1 MTAEREPELDDVG
14 ADAVVLN
21 AARALLRVDSRAE
34 AAAVLRAAV
43 RDLGGGVAAAEPGDP
58 HAHPAD
64 VSLGVGEPSVVV
76 PVVRSAAA
84 LSRLERELPG
94 LVEDAEAAAARCDR
108 YQRQATRARTD
119 ALTGLAGRGEVDTR
133 LAEST
138 SEDVVCLM
146 DLDGF
151 KSLNDTLGHAAGDR
165 ALRRFGQ
172 LLGASVRDVDFV
184 GRYGGDEFLVIFA
197 GIPLPVAVERMD
209 LLARTWAAEAP
220 GAGVSI
226 GVAEVDDRGAVIAT
240 AAADRALYRAKRSGG
255 GGVQMATAGEYQP
268 PAD

>member
-14 ADAVVLN
+14 ADAVVLH
-21 AARALLRVDSRAE
+21 AARALLRVDTRAE

-43 RDLGGGVAAAEPGDP
+43 RDLGGRVTTAGAADPGALPD
-58 HAHPAD
+58 D
-64 VSLGVGEPSVVV
+64 VSLGLGEPSVVV

-84 LSRLERELPG
+84 VALLRRQLPT

-172 LLGASVRDVDFV
+172 LLGGSVREVDFV

-197 GIPLPVAVERMD
+197 GIPLAVAVERMGE
-209 LLARTWAAEAP
+209 LARSWGDEAP
-220 GAGVSI
+220 GGGVSI
-226 GVAEVDDRGAVIAT
+226 GVAQVDERGAVIAT

-255 GGVQMATAGEYQP
+255 GGVQVATTGEYQP